1 MLVQLLTNCIMAG
14 IITHIAMSQTIK
26 PGNYEYYFGSVLP
39 DVHYVSKLKRE
50 QTHFDEQT
58 KDPGEIDRV
67 LSLFLP
73 TASENIKAGFVF
85 HLRSEHRWAKGVNI
99 RSNSPLIGKAIKLW
113 CDQIAWSLIES
124 DLEKILSA
132 FNRLKKERLF
142 CNITQRYSERYIA
155 IVNNYL
161 SAKPSDQTRLN
172 LATALGISHNS
183 MNNINSLIS
192 SELINNKKDQ
202 RTIIENICAYNLS

>member
-1 MLVQLLTNCIMAG
+1 MAG
-14 IITHIAMSQTIK
+14 IITHIAMSQTIE
-26 PGNYEYYFGSVLP
+26 PRNYEFYYGSVLP

-58 KDPGEIDRV
+58 KDSGEIDRV

-85 HLRSEHRWAKGVNI
+85 HLRSEHRWAKGVDI
-99 RSNSPLIGKAIKLW
+99 SSHSPLIGKAIKLW
-113 CDQIAWSLIES
+113 CDQIAWNLIED

-132 FNRLKKERLF
+132 FNNLRKEQIF
-142 CNITQRYSERYIA
+142 CNVAQKNSESYID
-155 IVNNYL
+155 IINNYI
-161 SAKPSDQTRLN
+161 SAKPNSQTRLN

-202 RTIIENICAYNLS
+202 RTIIENILRI